1 MRAGN
6 PMAMRQQ
13 QMIRQHLDQLS
24 VEDKAKFQAL
34 TPQEKHEYLSNRNLL
49 LQYQTQTIVLNVQ
62 QREMLQTMNEPQKAE
77 FIQKLRQDKER
88 EMQLRQ
94 QQMMQARQQQQQQQ
108 YPQQNQ
114 PQVRFSESHK
124 FLPSVSSFISTYAL
138 MEHFLEGITA
148 LKD

>member
-1 MRAGN
+1 
-6 PMAMRQQ
+6 MAMRQQ

-77 FIQKLRQDKER
+77 FIQKLRQDR
-88 EMQLRQ
+88 LRQ
-94 QQMMQARQQQQQQQ
+94 EQQMMQARQQQQQ

-114 PQVRFSESHK
+114 PQVRF
-124 FLPSVSSFISTYAL
+124 
-138 MEHFLEGITA
+138 
-148 LKD
+148 

>member
-94 QQMMQARQQQQQQQ
+94 QQMMQVRQQQQQQQQQ

-114 PQVRFSESHK
+114 PQVRF
-124 FLPSVSSFISTYAL
+124 
-138 MEHFLEGITA
+138 
-148 LKD
+148 